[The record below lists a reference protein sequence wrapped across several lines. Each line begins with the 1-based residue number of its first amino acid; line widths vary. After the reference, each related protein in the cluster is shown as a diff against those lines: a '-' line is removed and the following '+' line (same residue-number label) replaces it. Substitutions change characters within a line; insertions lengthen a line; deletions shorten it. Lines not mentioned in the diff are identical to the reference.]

1 MSSPTSPAQPTASL
15 AGGTWRLDPARS
27 SVEFHVR
34 HFYGLMTVKGHFDDY
49 QGTLNL
55 QTDPAI
61 ELTVEAG
68 SLDTKQK
75 KRDKH
80 LRSEDFFHVAEHPQV
95 RFASET
101 ATVEGDQ
108 LTATGQ
114 LHAAGRNIPVQ
125 VTGTI
130 RPVDDEFEIEASA
143 LADQREL
150 GMTWSPIGITRSPST
165 LRVSGRLVREAAA

>member
-1 MSSPTSPAQPTASL
+1 MSTSASAAQPTAAL

-34 HFYGLMTVKGHFDDY
+34 HFYGLMTVKGRFDQY
-49 QGTLNL
+49 QGTLDL
-55 QTDPAI
+55 QADPAI
-61 ELTVEAG
+61 ELIVEAD

-75 KRDKH
+75 KRDEH
-80 LRSEDFFHVAEHPQV
+80 LRSEDFFHVAEHPRV

-101 ATVEGDQ
+101 ATVDGDE

-114 LHAAGRNIPVQ
+114 LHAAGRSTPVQ
-125 VTGTI
+125 VTATI

-143 LADQREL
+143 LVDHREL
-150 GMTWSPIGITRSPST
+150 GMTWSPIGILRSPST
-165 LRVSGRLVREAAA
+165 LRVSGRLVREAAR

>member
-1 MSSPTSPAQPTASL
+1 MSTPASAAQTTTAL
-15 AGGTWRLDPARS
+15 ATGTWRLDPARS

-34 HFYGLMTVKGHFDDY
+34 HFYGLITVKGRFSQY

-55 QTDPAI
+55 QADPAI
-61 ELTVEAG
+61 ELVVEAD

-114 LHAAGRNIPVQ
+114 LHAAGRSIPVH

-130 RPVDDEFEIEASA
+130 RAVDDEFEIEASA
-143 LADQREL
+143 LADHREL
-150 GMTWSPIGITRSPST
+150 GMTWSPIGILRAPST
-165 LRVSGRLVREAAA
+165 LLVSGRLLREAAR